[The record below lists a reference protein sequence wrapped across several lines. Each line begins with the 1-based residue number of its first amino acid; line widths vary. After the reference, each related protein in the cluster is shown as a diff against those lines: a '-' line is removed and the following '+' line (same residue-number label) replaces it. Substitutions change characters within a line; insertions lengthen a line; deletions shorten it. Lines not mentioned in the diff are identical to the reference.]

1 MKSTTGN
8 LPTLMK
14 TNLKITSIVI
24 LFVSAYLI
32 LPKISSA
39 TAAFN
44 PLMVNDLSRT
54 SSQSLTIEKVNPEG
68 LKDKIYIPPNNGGP
82 DSQHGSGTR

>member
-14 TNLKITSIVI
+14 PNLKITSIVI
-24 LFVSAYLI
+24 LFVSVYLI
-32 LPKISSA
+32 LSKISNA

-44 PLMVNDLSRT
+44 PLMVNDLSR
-54 SSQSLTIEKVNPEG
+54 TIEKVNPEG